1 MLLILFS
8 VLALSTLSYGIFA
21 LLISYG
27 LLKKDRR
34 PDAEHTPDVAVIMAA
49 RNEAHQIEYILSDL
63 ARQEYTGR
71 LDIYIADDRSTDET
85 ARIIDRFTKRH
96 SHFHLVRINETAT
109 HMTPKKNALTECI
122 RHSTAEIIV
131 TTDADCRV
139 GPHWV
144 ASAVARMHEDVGV
157 LVGYSQVAASGLFA
171 EYQALDFA
179 AVMVANAG
187 MMAHGYHW
195 SGSGQNLA
203 YRRTAFTS
211 IGGYNAVSDKITGD
225 DIYLVQTIPKRTG
238 LNAHFN
244 ADPNNFVETAAQE
257 SFGSF
262 INQRIRWSSDSRG
275 MERDD
280 PLFFTFLLS
289 AFLSNLMI
297 LLTVFTGNLGPA
309 FWIPVS
315 AKFLLEGLVLSLA
328 ARKFKFWSLF
338 KLYPVWFMLQ
348 PIYITYVGLM
358 GLRGKFTWKP

>member
-1 MLLILFS
+1 MIILLFS

-21 LLISYG
+21 LFISYG
-27 LLKKDRR
+27 LVKRDRSA
-34 PDAEHTPDVAVIMAA
+34 DSEHKPDVAVIMAA
-49 RNEAHQIEYILSDL
+49 RNEEHQIEYILEDL
-63 ARQEYTGR
+63 AKQEYDGQ
-71 LDIYIADDRSTDET
+71 LDIYIADDRSTDGT
-85 ARIIDRFTKRH
+85 ARVIDRFTKLYP
-96 SHFHLVRINETAT
+96 HFHIVRINDTSK

-122 RHSTAEIIV
+122 KQTTAEIIV

-139 GPHWV
+139 GSNWV
-144 ASAVARMHEDVGV
+144 SSAVAKMHEDVGI
-157 LVGYSQVAASGLFA
+157 LVGYSQVASTGLFA

-225 DIYLVQTIPKRTG
+225 DIYLVQTIPKKTG
-238 LNAHFN
+238 LKAGFN
-244 ADPNNFVETAAQE
+244 ADPENFVETAPLE

-275 MERDD
+275 MEREDK
-280 PLFFTFLLS
+280 LFFSFLLS
-289 AFLSNLMI
+289 AFLSNFMI
-297 LLTVFTGNLGPA
+297 LITAFTGIYGMA
-309 FWIPVS
+309 FWLPVIS
-315 AKFLLEGLVLSLA
+315 KFLFEGLVLSLA
-328 ARKFKFWSLF
+328 ANKFKFWSLF
-338 KLYPVWFMLQ
+338 KLYPLWFIIQ